1 MVVRWGISF
10 NRGTLGSL
18 PDGRGMLWDLT
29 SFYCQWQVSNSE
41 LGIGT
46 SCNLELSEPGIECNV
61 VGTTLECTFYAT
73 VQSFYETSVSKM
85 LG

>member
-29 SFYCQWQVSNSE
+29 SFYCQN
-41 LGIGT
+41 GT
-46 SCNLELSEPGIECNV
+46 VLPL
-61 VGTTLECTFYAT
+61 T
-73 VQSFYETSVSKM
+73 VDLM
-85 LG
+85 LIQL